1 MPKHIRDKCIE
12 NGISPLQGMK
22 EALFTIKKAIEIG
35 SIWKNER
42 PIKLIKYKIIV
53 AKKLKLTSNLTLKNY

>member
-12 NGISPLQGMK
+12 EWISPLQGMK

-35 SIWKNER
+35 CIWKNES
-42 PIKLIKYKIIV
+42 PVNSYKVENNSSKKYK
-53 AKKLKLTSNLTLKNY
+53 NLL